1 MSFSKKFF
9 KFLSHLAIFLFI
21 ATLYLFDFSTLQ
33 PPDSFAQSLGEVKL
47 YLHSVD
53 ETVSVDN
60 TLTIPVLLDT
70 NGQSFNAVQAE
81 IAYPAD
87 LLGIVSI
94 DTASSVFKQDLVNFG
109 AEGKIS
115 LVRGS
120 FTPVTGNS
128 LLIANVTF
136 KALKPGNA
144 TLTFLDESAVVNS
157 NIDSLTAAPGLQFVI
172 QASSPTPSATPSATA
187 TPTPTAIPTP
197 TPSPT
202 PPIVTG
208 SRLAIYAAG
217 TSANGV
223 YPTLKLQIQNPKTKK
238 WEVKKTFTNVRG
250 NPAGRVFV
258 EYIYTHPTKLN
269 LEQIRLVFTN
279 DKYLPKRDQDRNLV
293 VDKIILDGVDY
304 HTENSTTFSTGTWSS
319 DTGCK
324 NGYKSSEWLHCNGY
338 FQFK

>member
-1 MSFSKKFF
+1 MYFSKKLFQ
-9 KFLSHLAIFLFI
+9 FLSHFAILLLV
-21 ATLYLFDFSTLQ
+21 ASLYLFDFSTLQ
-33 PPDSFAQSLGEVKL
+33 HPQSYAQTPPEVKL
-47 YLHSVD
+47 YMQTFS
-53 ETVSVDN
+53 ETMPVGN
-60 TLTIPVLLDT
+60 TFTVPVLLDT

-87 LLGIVSI
+87 LLSIVSI
-94 DTASSVFKQDLVNFG
+94 DTAVSEFKQDLINFG

-115 LVRGS
+115 IVRGS
-120 FTPVTGNS
+120 FTPVTGNG
-128 LLIANVTF
+128 LLIANLTF
-136 KALKPGNA
+136 KTLKPGQA
-144 TLTFLDESAVVNS
+144 ELAFLDESAVVNS
-157 NIDSLTAAPGLQFVI
+157 DIDSLTASPSLSLTI
-172 QASSPTPSATPSATA
+172 QSVLPSPTPVVSPSVA
-187 TPTPTAIPTP
+187 PSP

-202 PPIVTG
+202 SPAVTK

-217 TSANGV
+217 TPANGI
-223 YPTLKLQIQNPKTKK
+223 YPTMKLQIKNPKTKK

-250 NPAGRVFV
+250 KVASRIFN
-258 EYIYTHPTKLN
+258 EYIYTSPTKLD
-269 LEQIRLVFTN
+269 LDQIRLVFTN
-279 DKYLPKRDQDRNLV
+279 DKYLPKRNQDRNLM